1 VSTLSA
7 GPGGEPGLAAGLSRQ
22 NSVYRRMTA
31 VCDRVADAALR
42 GASAAELASVFS
54 EMTRKTVLLL
64 DPEFGLRTRASAGQ
78 GAAGPPW
85 DPAAGTVA
93 RLLRVLAAERRPLRV
108 PPVPGS
114 ALPQGCLAMP
124 VTAGDSALGYLLVL
138 DETGEADPDDAD
150 LIITSYVA
158 TLFALTLAREQT
170 TLELGLRYQGTVVDS
185 LVSGHFLDHH
195 DAQRKAQ
202 ELGLADGQP
211 FRVAIARPQLASA
224 PGPDPVGNGTGLAG
238 GGSGPVDTATEL
250 AGGGFGLVGSGAG
263 PAGGATAQRLMGDL
277 AVAARS
283 PFVLRGSELVMI
295 VPETPGGAATG
306 RDPRQRAAP
315 LDVLARLL
323 ASRAAG
329 AAITCGVSERVAAPD
344 LAPRSLRQAEQALE
358 LGVRLGRTG
367 QLVRYED
374 LGIYRLL
381 LQIGDMNQLWRFAA
395 DVLGP
400 LLDYDATHKVGLVAT
415 LSAYLGQHESLK
427 QAARVLRVHVN
438 TVAYRVQRIE
448 QLTALDLAAPD
459 DRLLAHIAV
468 KIIEAQTTPGTP

>member
-42 GASAAELASVFS
+42 GASAAELASVFA

-64 DPEFGLRTRASAGQ
+64 DPEFGLRTRAFAGP
-78 GAAGPPW
+78 GAAAPPW
-85 DPAAGTVA
+85 DPGASTVA

-211 FRVAIARPQLASA
+211 FRVAIARPQLTPGPATS
-224 PGPDPVGNGTGLAG
+224 GPDPVGNGTG
-238 GGSGPVDTATEL
+238 
-250 AGGGFGLVGSGAG
+250 
-263 PAGGATAQRLMGDL
+263 PADGATAQRLMSDL

-295 VPETPGGAATG
+295 VPELLGSASATG

-329 AAITCGVSERVAAPD
+329 AAITCGVSERVAAPE
-344 LAPRSLRQAEQALE
+344 LAPGNLRQAEQALE

-427 QAARVLRVHVN
+427 QAARVLGVHVN
-438 TVAYRVQRIE
+438 TVSYRVQRIE

-468 KIIEAQTTPGTP
+468 KIIEAQTTPGTHPSS